1 MIRLFISFLRKDIN
15 VFFIKNNN
23 SYIIFFFYLV
33 LLILFSMG
41 IGPNL
46 DLLSDISISI
56 LWNSF
61 FVALILSIDLFFFR
75 DYDNKSINNIKL
87 RPKTLP
93 LYFLS
98 KAFSHWLINT
108 FPIVLNI
115 PMFLILLNINLEL
128 IYIILPVF
136 IVSSASLS
144 LLGLLSSVLISSLK
158 QKGTL
163 ISFIIMP
170 IYIPNLIFSID
181 IINKYINNSPFLHS
195 SLFLVVNLLIFI
207 TVIPIVS
214 TYIIK
219 NHHY

>member
-1 MIRLFISFLRKDIN
+1 MIRLLISFLRKDIN

-181 IINKYINNSPFLHS
+181 IINQYINNSPFLHS
-195 SLFLVVNLLIFI
+195 SLFLVINLLIFI

>member
-1 MIRLFISFLRKDIN
+1 MIRLLVSFIKKDIN

-41 IGPNL
+41 VGPNL
-46 DLLSDISISI
+46 DVLSDISISI

-61 FVALILSIDLFFFR
+61 FVALILSIDLFFFK
-75 DYDNKSINNIKL
+75 DYTNKSINNIKL
-87 RPKTLP
+87 RPKILP

-98 KAFSHWLINT
+98 KAFSHWIINT

-115 PMFLILLNINLEL
+115 PMFLILLNINLDL

-170 IYIPNLIFSID
+170 VYIPNLIFSID
-181 IINKYINNSPFLHS
+181 VINQYINNSSFIHS
-195 SLFLVVNLLIFI
+195 SLFLAINLLLFI
-207 TVIPIVS
+207 IVIPIIS

>member
-181 IINKYINNSPFLHS
+181 IINQYINNSPFLHS
-195 SLFLVVNLLIFI
+195 SLFLVANLLIFI
-207 TVIPIVS
+207 AVIPIVS